1 MKKITIGLFA
11 LFCAQLSFADI
22 SSDYLNNKS
31 CKYLGSVD
39 SQTGYRTTNPVFHSS
54 VGSDYLLQKVNN
66 KYQLTNVE
74 MDSSVNLSVV
84 EGRVKDFHVYKE
96 TVLVGTTRG
105 LFEYDLRGDL
115 KRELFNGKVRAFEL
129 DRNKNVAF
137 LIIGN
142 EGLLAYD
149 LLNEEVLF
157 VDELNTQNENGHRSA
172 STGIAQDENNFYI
185 AMTGRSEK
193 GFNGVIVYS
202 KELKKVISKN
212 EYNKRRAGVIFP
224 YVQMYSVG
232 DSVFLNN
239 GGWIHQ
245 IKKTQLVKDKKIMPK
260 WRAIS
265 YSQNTFRQF
274 IMLQGDLIFQN
285 NQVLGCGEYYKEGQR
300 SPNSRDFV
308 LSL

>member
-1 MKKITIGLFA
+1 MRRIAIGLMA
-11 LFCAQLSFADI
+11 LICSQFSFANI
-22 SSDYLNNKS
+22 SGEYLNNKS

-39 SQTGYRTTNPVFHSS
+39 SQTGYRVTNPVFHAK
-54 VGSDYLLQKVNN
+54 GENEYLLQKVNS
-66 KYQLTNVE
+66 KYQLTNVGN
-74 MDSSVNLSVV
+74 DTSVNLVST
-84 EGRVKDFHVYKE
+84 EGRVKDFHILNDR
-96 TVLVGTTRG
+96 VLVGTTRG
-105 LFEYDLRGDL
+105 LFEYDMRGDL
-115 KRELFNGKVRAFEL
+115 KRELFRGKVRAFEL
-129 DRNKNVAF
+129 DRKKNVAF

-193 GFNGVIVYS
+193 GFNGVVVYS
-202 KELKKVISKN
+202 KEFKKIISKN

-224 YVQMYSVG
+224 YVQMYSIG
-232 DSVFLNN
+232 DSIFLNN

-245 IKKTQLVKDKKIMPK
+245 IKKSQLVNDKKIMPK

-285 NQVLGCGEYYKEGQR
+285 NNVLGCGEYFKEGQR
-300 SPNSRDFV
+300 SPNSKDFV